1 MAVSCGIV
9 GLPNVGKSTL
19 FNAMTAAGAEQGN
32 YPFCTIDPNVAVVE
46 VTDGCL
52 ARIRV
57 HIETKKVVPAV
68 VRVVDIAG
76 LIEGASRGEGMG
88 NKFLANIRESDA
100 IMQVV
105 RCFEGST
112 VVREAPVDPVQD
124 IEVVELELG
133 LADLETV
140 TRVAER
146 VAKKARS
153 GDKDSLREKA
163 VLDRA
168 VSVLQSGKL
177 LRSEEWSPTDLAL
190 LKPLCLMTMKRML
203 YVANVADDDMAG
215 NSEHARA
222 VARHAEQSGA
232 GWLPICADLE
242 SELRGMDAAD
252 REMFME
258 ELGVQH
264 LGLERLIHA
273 VYSLLGLQTFY
284 TAGPE
289 EIRAWTIPFGTKAP
303 EAAGVIHTD
312 FEKLF
317 IRAECYTVE
326 DLEELCS
333 EAAIK
338 SAGRMRTEGRDY
350 VLAERDVCH
359 FLIGR

>member
-46 VTDGCL
+46 VADGRL
-52 ARIRV
+52 DRIRV
-57 HIETKKVVPAV
+57 HIESQKIIPAV

-76 LIEGASRGEGMG
+76 LIAGASRGEGMG

-112 VVREAPVDPVQD
+112 VVREDPVDPVQD

-140 TRVAER
+140 TRVADKS
-146 VAKKARS
+146 AKKARA
-153 GDKDSLREKA
+153 GDKDAIHEKA

-168 VSVLQSGKL
+168 TSALQAGKL
-177 LRSEEWSPTDLAL
+177 LRGEEWSPADLAV
-190 LKPLCLMTMKRML
+190 LKPLCLMTLKRML
-203 YVANVADDDMAG
+203 YVANVADDDMEG
-215 NSEHARA
+215 NSDHAQA
-222 VARHAEQSGA
+222 VARRAEESGA
-232 GWLPICADLE
+232 AWIPICADME
-242 SELRGMDAAD
+242 SELRDMEAED
-252 REMFME
+252 REMFMQE
-258 ELGVQH
+258 
-264 LGLERLIHA
+264 LGLERLGLDRLIQA
-273 VYSLLGLQTFY
+273 VYSLLGLQTFF
-284 TAGPE
+284 TAGPK
-289 EIRAWTIPFGTKAP
+289 EIRAWTIPAGAKAP

-317 IRAECYTVE
+317 IRAECYTVD
-326 DLEELCS
+326 DLDELGS

-338 SAGRMRTEGRDY
+338 SAGRLRTEGREY
-350 VLAERDVCH
+350 VLAEGDVCH
-359 FLIGR
+359 FLIGK